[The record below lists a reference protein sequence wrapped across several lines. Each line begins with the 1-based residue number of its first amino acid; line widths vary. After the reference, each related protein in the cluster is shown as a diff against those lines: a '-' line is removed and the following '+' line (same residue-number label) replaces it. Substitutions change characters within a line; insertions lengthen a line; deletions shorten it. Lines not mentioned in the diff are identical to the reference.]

1 MIEYLTSAPALVLIA
16 SFWLVLEYQQI
27 GIYLSMNPFESVAAV
42 QSLPKWLKS
51 LTLLFSNSF
60 VVLPAILVILG
71 MSFVSTPWYF
81 PMMNVL
87 IGWIVGYALLSVRLA
102 PAILGYYVIAV
113 AGPLWILGFAYYCYI
128 QIVG

>member
-1 MIEYLTSAPALVLIA
+1 MIEYFTSAPALVLIA

-27 GIYLSMNPFESVAAV
+27 GVNLSKNPFESVAAV
-42 QSLPKWLKS
+42 HSLPKWLKS

-60 VVLPAILVILG
+60 VVLPAILLVLG
-71 MSFVSTPWYF
+71 MSFISSPWYL
-81 PMMNVL
+81 PIINVL
-87 IGWIVGYALLSVRLA
+87 VGWIVGYALLSFRLA
-102 PAILGYYVIAV
+102 PAILGYYIIAL